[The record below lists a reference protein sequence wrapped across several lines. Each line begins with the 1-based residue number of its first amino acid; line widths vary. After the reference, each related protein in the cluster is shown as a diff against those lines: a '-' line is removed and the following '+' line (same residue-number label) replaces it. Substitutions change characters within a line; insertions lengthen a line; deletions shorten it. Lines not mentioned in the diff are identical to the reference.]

1 MENCHP
7 CLQFAVSLSR
17 ILRAKKHGSIDF
29 ERSKIRRKRLA
40 GGLIVD
46 YSIAA
51 CVFGR
56 YKLADL
62 IVRGWNFPFPLEG
75 LGGIT
80 GRRNFCPKLVGL

>member
-29 ERSKIRRKRLA
+29 ARSKIRRKRLA

-51 CVFGR
+51 
-56 YKLADL
+56 
-62 IVRGWNFPFPLEG
+62 
-75 LGGIT
+75 
-80 GRRNFCPKLVGL
+80 